1 MPLKVSISTLRVFEA
16 AARRQSFHAAAS
28 ELYLTARC
36 AVSHSIR
43 KMEETLGVVLFERVG
58 RGVSLS
64 SEGQTL
70 MGYTERG
77 FDELQRG
84 LEAVS
89 SRAPRLLRLHSGPS
103 FASQWLV
110 PRLARFIAQSP
121 DVEVRLSAG
130 VEYARFDTGEFDAD
144 IIYGLPRQEGLVVL
158 PLKEETVTPLCAPHI
173 AATIELPWNLLRH
186 PLIQS
191 DNKQVRWPAWFSL
204 NGIAVPSTSR
214 GLRFDRS
221 FLSIAVA
228 ADGLGIASTDFS
240 GRARN
245 FAGTSRCS
253 ALGAVTGHSLCR
265 SPPCLSSSLRAA
277 GAAPAICS
285 MAGTRI
291 GYRAHA
297 VHVNARMTMR
307 WNRRM
312 NLSGYR
318 PVRIYP
324 SASRD

>member
-1 MPLKVSISTLRVFEA
+1 MPLKVPISTLRVFEA
-16 AARRQSFHAAAS
+16 AARWQSFHAAAS
-28 ELYLTARC
+28 ELNLTAS

-43 KMEETLGVVLFERVG
+43 KMEEALGVVLFERIG

-103 FASQWLV
+103 FAAQWLA
-110 PRLARFIAQSP
+110 PRLARFFVQCP

-144 IIYGLPRQEGLVVL
+144 IMYGLPRQEGLVVL

-173 AATIELPWNLLRH
+173 AETIESPTDLLRH

-191 DNKQVRWPAWFSL
+191 DNKQVRWPAWFAL

-221 FLSIAVA
+221 FLAIGVA
-228 ADGLGIASTDFS
+228 ADGLGIALESTLLAEREISRGRLVAPLS
-240 GRARN
+240 GRSQDIRYVGHHLVYPPPFERRVQLRLFAQWLARELDIELTP
-245 FAGTSRCS
+245 F
-253 ALGAVTGHSLCR
+253 
-265 SPPCLSSSLRAA
+265 
-277 GAAPAICS
+277 
-285 MAGTRI
+285 M
-291 GYRAHA
+291 
-297 VHVNARMTMR
+297 
-307 WNRRM
+307 
-312 NLSGYR
+312 
-318 PVRIYP
+318 
-324 SASRD
+324 

>member
-1 MPLKVSISTLRVFEA
+1 MPLKVPISTLRVFEA
-16 AARRQSFHAAAS
+16 AARWQSFHAAAS
-28 ELYLTARC
+28 ELNLTAS

-43 KMEETLGVVLFERVG
+43 KMEETLGVVLFERIG

-84 LEAVS
+84 LETVS

-103 FASQWLV
+103 FAAQWLA
-110 PRLARFIAQSP
+110 PRLARFFVQCP

-144 IIYGLPRQEGLVVL
+144 IMYGLPRQEGLVVL

-173 AATIELPWNLLRH
+173 AETIESPTDLLRH

-191 DNKQVRWPAWFSL
+191 DNKQVRWPAWFAL

-221 FLSIAVA
+221 FLAIAVA
-228 ADGLGIASTDFS
+228 ADGLGIALESTLLAEREISRGRLVAPLS
-240 GRARN
+240 GRSQDIRYVGHHLVYPPPFERRVQLRLFAQWLARELDIELTP
-245 FAGTSRCS
+245 F
-253 ALGAVTGHSLCR
+253 
-265 SPPCLSSSLRAA
+265 
-277 GAAPAICS
+277 
-285 MAGTRI
+285 M
-291 GYRAHA
+291 
-297 VHVNARMTMR
+297 
-307 WNRRM
+307 
-312 NLSGYR
+312 
-318 PVRIYP
+318 
-324 SASRD
+324 

>member
-1 MPLKVSISTLRVFEA
+1 MPLKVPISTLRVFEA
-16 AARRQSFHAAAS
+16 AARWQSFNAAAS
-28 ELYLTARC
+28 ELNLTAS

-43 KMEETLGVVLFERVG
+43 KMEEALGVVLFERIG

-103 FASQWLV
+103 FAAQWLA
-110 PRLARFIAQSP
+110 PRLARFFVQCP

-144 IIYGLPRQEGLVVL
+144 IMYGLPRQEGLVVL

-173 AATIELPWNLLRH
+173 AETIELPTDLLRH

-191 DNKQVRWPAWFSL
+191 DNKQVRWPAWFAL

-221 FLSIAVA
+221 FLAIAVA
-228 ADGLGIASTDFS
+228 ADGLGIALELTLLAEREISRGRLVAPLS
-240 GRARN
+240 GRSQDIRYVGHHLVYPPPFERRVQLRLFAQWLARELDIELTP
-245 FAGTSRCS
+245 F
-253 ALGAVTGHSLCR
+253 
-265 SPPCLSSSLRAA
+265 
-277 GAAPAICS
+277 
-285 MAGTRI
+285 M
-291 GYRAHA
+291 
-297 VHVNARMTMR
+297 
-307 WNRRM
+307 
-312 NLSGYR
+312 
-318 PVRIYP
+318 
-324 SASRD
+324 

>member
-1 MPLKVSISTLRVFEA
+1 MPLKVPISTLRVFEA
-16 AARRQSFHAAAS
+16 AARWQSFNAAAS
-28 ELYLTARC
+28 KLNLTAS

-43 KMEETLGVVLFERVG
+43 KMEEALGVVLFERIG

-103 FASQWLV
+103 FAAQWLA
-110 PRLARFIAQSP
+110 PRLARFFVQCP

-144 IIYGLPRQEGLVVL
+144 IMYGLPRQEGLVVL

-173 AATIELPWNLLRH
+173 AETIESPTDLLRH

-191 DNKQVRWPAWFSL
+191 DNKQVRWPAWFAL

-221 FLSIAVA
+221 FLAIAVA
-228 ADGLGIASTDFS
+228 ADGLGIALESTLLAEREISRGRLVAPLS
-240 GRARN
+240 GRSQDIRYVGHHLVYPPPFERRVQLRLFAQWLARELDIELTP
-245 FAGTSRCS
+245 F
-253 ALGAVTGHSLCR
+253 
-265 SPPCLSSSLRAA
+265 
-277 GAAPAICS
+277 
-285 MAGTRI
+285 M
-291 GYRAHA
+291 
-297 VHVNARMTMR
+297 
-307 WNRRM
+307 
-312 NLSGYR
+312 
-318 PVRIYP
+318 
-324 SASRD
+324 

>member
-1 MPLKVSISTLRVFEA
+1 MPLKVPISTLRVFEA
-16 AARRQSFHAAAS
+16 AARWQSFHAAAS
-28 ELYLTARC
+28 ELNLTAS

-43 KMEETLGVVLFERVG
+43 KMEETLGVVLFERIG

-89 SRAPRLLRLHSGPS
+89 SHAPRLLRLHSGPS
-103 FASQWLV
+103 FAAQWLA
-110 PRLARFIAQSP
+110 PRLARFFVQCP

-144 IIYGLPRQEGLVVL
+144 IMYGLPRQEGLVVL

-173 AATIELPWNLLRH
+173 AETIESPTDLLRH

-191 DNKQVRWPAWFSL
+191 DNKQVRWPAWFAL

-221 FLSIAVA
+221 FLAIAVA
-228 ADGLGIASTDFS
+228 ADGLGIALESTLLAEREISRGRLVAPLS
-240 GRARN
+240 GRSQDIRYVGHHLVYPPPFERRVQLRLFAQWLARELDIELTP
-245 FAGTSRCS
+245 F
-253 ALGAVTGHSLCR
+253 
-265 SPPCLSSSLRAA
+265 
-277 GAAPAICS
+277 
-285 MAGTRI
+285 M
-291 GYRAHA
+291 
-297 VHVNARMTMR
+297 
-307 WNRRM
+307 
-312 NLSGYR
+312 
-318 PVRIYP
+318 
-324 SASRD
+324 

>member
-1 MPLKVSISTLRVFEA
+1 MPLKVPISTLRVFEA
-16 AARRQSFHAAAS
+16 AARWQSFHAAAS
-28 ELYLTARC
+28 ELNLTAS

-43 KMEETLGVVLFERVG
+43 KMEETLGVVLFERIG

-84 LEAVS
+84 FEAVS

-103 FASQWLV
+103 FAAQWLA
-110 PRLARFIAQSP
+110 PRLARFFVQCP

-144 IIYGLPRQEGLVVL
+144 IMYGLPRQEGLVVL

-173 AATIELPWNLLRH
+173 AETIESPTDLLRH

-191 DNKQVRWPAWFSL
+191 DNKQVRWPAWFAL

-221 FLSIAVA
+221 FLAIAVA
-228 ADGLGIASTDFS
+228 ADGLGIALESTLLAEREISRGRLVAPLS
-240 GRARN
+240 GRSQDIRYVGHHLVYPPPFERRVQLRLFAQWLARELDIELTP
-245 FAGTSRCS
+245 F
-253 ALGAVTGHSLCR
+253 
-265 SPPCLSSSLRAA
+265 
-277 GAAPAICS
+277 
-285 MAGTRI
+285 M
-291 GYRAHA
+291 
-297 VHVNARMTMR
+297 
-307 WNRRM
+307 
-312 NLSGYR
+312 
-318 PVRIYP
+318 
-324 SASRD
+324 

>member
-1 MPLKVSISTLRVFEA
+1 MPLKVPISTLRVFEA
-16 AARRQSFHAAAS
+16 AARWQSFHAAAS
-28 ELYLTARC
+28 ELNLTAS

-43 KMEETLGVVLFERVG
+43 KMEETLGVVLFERIG

-103 FASQWLV
+103 FAAQWLA
-110 PRLARFIAQSP
+110 PRLARFFVQCP

-144 IIYGLPRQEGLVVL
+144 IMYGLPRQEGLVVL

-173 AATIELPWNLLRH
+173 AETIESPTDLLRH

-191 DNKQVRWPAWFSL
+191 DNKQVRWPAWFAL
-204 NGIAVPSTSR
+204 NGINVPSTSR

-221 FLSIAVA
+221 FLAIAVA
-228 ADGLGIASTDFS
+228 ADGLGIALESTLLAEREISRGRLVAPLS
-240 GRARN
+240 GRSQDIRYVGHHLVYPPPFERRVQLRLFAQWLARELDIELTP
-245 FAGTSRCS
+245 F
-253 ALGAVTGHSLCR
+253 
-265 SPPCLSSSLRAA
+265 
-277 GAAPAICS
+277 
-285 MAGTRI
+285 M
-291 GYRAHA
+291 
-297 VHVNARMTMR
+297 
-307 WNRRM
+307 
-312 NLSGYR
+312 
-318 PVRIYP
+318 
-324 SASRD
+324 

>member
-1 MPLKVSISTLRVFEA
+1 MPLKVPISTLRVFEA
-16 AARRQSFHAAAS
+16 AARWQSFHAAAS
-28 ELYLTARC
+28 ELNLTAS

-43 KMEETLGVVLFERVG
+43 KMEEALGVVLFERIG

-64 SEGQTL
+64 SEGQTF

-103 FASQWLV
+103 FAAQWLA
-110 PRLARFIAQSP
+110 PRLARFFVQCP

-144 IIYGLPRQEGLVVL
+144 IMYGLPRQEGLVVL

-173 AATIELPWNLLRH
+173 AETIESPTDLLRH

-191 DNKQVRWPAWFSL
+191 DNKQVRWPAWFAL

-221 FLSIAVA
+221 FLAIAVA
-228 ADGLGIASTDFS
+228 ADGLGIALESTLLAEREISRGRLVAPLS
-240 GRARN
+240 GRSQDIRYVGHHLVYPPPFERRVQLRLFAQWLARELDIELTP
-245 FAGTSRCS
+245 F
-253 ALGAVTGHSLCR
+253 
-265 SPPCLSSSLRAA
+265 
-277 GAAPAICS
+277 
-285 MAGTRI
+285 M
-291 GYRAHA
+291 
-297 VHVNARMTMR
+297 
-307 WNRRM
+307 
-312 NLSGYR
+312 
-318 PVRIYP
+318 
-324 SASRD
+324 

>member
-1 MPLKVSISTLRVFEA
+1 MPLKVPISTLRVFEA
-16 AARRQSFHAAAS
+16 AARWQSFHAAAS
-28 ELYLTARC
+28 ELSLTAS

-43 KMEETLGVVLFERVG
+43 KMEETLGVVLFERIG

-103 FASQWLV
+103 FAAQWLA
-110 PRLARFIAQSP
+110 PRLARFFVQCP

-144 IIYGLPRQEGLVVL
+144 IMYGLPRQEGLVVL

-173 AATIELPWNLLRH
+173 AETIESPTDLLRH

-191 DNKQVRWPAWFSL
+191 DNKQVRWPAWFAL

-221 FLSIAVA
+221 FLAIAVA
-228 ADGLGIASTDFS
+228 ADGLGIALESTLLAEREISRGRLVAPLS
-240 GRARN
+240 GRSQDIRYVGHHLVYPPPFERRVQLRLFAQWLARELDIELIP
-245 FAGTSRCS
+245 F
-253 ALGAVTGHSLCR
+253 
-265 SPPCLSSSLRAA
+265 
-277 GAAPAICS
+277 
-285 MAGTRI
+285 M
-291 GYRAHA
+291 
-297 VHVNARMTMR
+297 
-307 WNRRM
+307 
-312 NLSGYR
+312 
-318 PVRIYP
+318 
-324 SASRD
+324 

>member
-1 MPLKVSISTLRVFEA
+1 MPLKVPISTLRVFEA
-16 AARRQSFHAAAS
+16 AARWQSFHAAAS
-28 ELYLTARC
+28 ELNLTAS

-43 KMEETLGVVLFERVG
+43 KMEEALGVVLFERIG

-103 FASQWLV
+103 FAAQWLA
-110 PRLARFIAQSP
+110 PRLARFFVQCP

-144 IIYGLPRQEGLVVL
+144 IMYGLPRQEGLVVL

-173 AATIELPWNLLRH
+173 AETIESPTDLLRH

-191 DNKQVRWPAWFSL
+191 DNKQVRWPAWFAL

-221 FLSIAVA
+221 FLAIAVA
-228 ADGLGIASTDFS
+228 ADGLGIALESTLLAEREISRGRLVAPLS
-240 GRARN
+240 GRSQDIRYVGHHLVYPPPFERRVQLRLFAQWLARELDIELTP
-245 FAGTSRCS
+245 F
-253 ALGAVTGHSLCR
+253 
-265 SPPCLSSSLRAA
+265 
-277 GAAPAICS
+277 
-285 MAGTRI
+285 M
-291 GYRAHA
+291 
-297 VHVNARMTMR
+297 
-307 WNRRM
+307 
-312 NLSGYR
+312 
-318 PVRIYP
+318 
-324 SASRD
+324 

>member
-1 MPLKVSISTLRVFEA
+1 MPLKVPISTLRVFEA
-16 AARRQSFHAAAS
+16 AARWQSFHAAAS
-28 ELYLTARC
+28 ELNLTAS

-43 KMEETLGVVLFERVG
+43 KMEETLGVVLFERIG

-103 FASQWLV
+103 FAAQWLA
-110 PRLARFIAQSP
+110 PRLARFFVQCP

-144 IIYGLPRQEGLVVL
+144 IMYGLPRQEGLVVL

-173 AATIELPWNLLRH
+173 AETIESPADLLRH

-191 DNKQVRWPAWFSL
+191 DNKQVRWPAWFAL

-221 FLSIAVA
+221 FLAIAVA
-228 ADGLGIASTDFS
+228 ADGLGIALESTLLAEREISRGRLVAPLS
-240 GRARN
+240 GRSQDIRYVGHHLVYPPPFERRVQLRLFAQWLARELDIELTP
-245 FAGTSRCS
+245 FT
-253 ALGAVTGHSLCR
+253 
-265 SPPCLSSSLRAA
+265 
-277 GAAPAICS
+277 
-285 MAGTRI
+285 
-291 GYRAHA
+291 
-297 VHVNARMTMR
+297 
-307 WNRRM
+307 
-312 NLSGYR
+312 
-318 PVRIYP
+318 
-324 SASRD
+324 

>member
-1 MPLKVSISTLRVFEA
+1 MPLKVPISTLRVFEA
-16 AARRQSFHAAAS
+16 AARWQSFHAAAS
-28 ELYLTARC
+28 ELNLTAS

-43 KMEETLGVVLFERVG
+43 KMEETLGVVLFERIG

-103 FASQWLV
+103 FAAQWLA
-110 PRLARFIAQSP
+110 PRLARFFVQCP
-121 DVEVRLSAG
+121 GVEVRLSAG

-144 IIYGLPRQEGLVVL
+144 IMYGLPRQEGLVVL

-173 AATIELPWNLLRH
+173 AETIESPTDLLRH

-191 DNKQVRWPAWFSL
+191 DNKQVRWPAWFAL

-221 FLSIAVA
+221 FLAIAVA
-228 ADGLGIASTDFS
+228 ADGLGIALESTLLAEREIS
-240 GRARN
+240 RGRLVAPLTGRSQDIRYVGHHLVYPPPFERRVQLRLFAQWLARELDIELTP
-245 FAGTSRCS
+245 F
-253 ALGAVTGHSLCR
+253 
-265 SPPCLSSSLRAA
+265 
-277 GAAPAICS
+277 
-285 MAGTRI
+285 M
-291 GYRAHA
+291 
-297 VHVNARMTMR
+297 
-307 WNRRM
+307 
-312 NLSGYR
+312 
-318 PVRIYP
+318 
-324 SASRD
+324 

>member
-1 MPLKVSISTLRVFEA
+1 MPLKVPISTLRVFEA
-16 AARRQSFHAAAS
+16 AARWQSFHAAAS
-28 ELYLTARC
+28 ELNLTAS

-43 KMEETLGVVLFERVG
+43 KMEETLGAVLFERIG

-89 SRAPRLLRLHSGPS
+89 SHAPRLLRLHSGPS
-103 FASQWLV
+103 FAAQWLA
-110 PRLARFIAQSP
+110 PRLARFFVQCP

-144 IIYGLPRQEGLVVL
+144 IMYGLPRQEGLVVL

-173 AATIELPWNLLRH
+173 AETIESPTDLLRH

-191 DNKQVRWPAWFSL
+191 DNKQVRWPAWFAL

-221 FLSIAVA
+221 FLAIAVA
-228 ADGLGIASTDFS
+228 ADGLGIALESTLLAEREISRGRLVAPLS
-240 GRARN
+240 GRSQDIRYVGHHLVYPPPFERRVQLRLFAQWLARELDIELTP
-245 FAGTSRCS
+245 F
-253 ALGAVTGHSLCR
+253 
-265 SPPCLSSSLRAA
+265 
-277 GAAPAICS
+277 
-285 MAGTRI
+285 M
-291 GYRAHA
+291 
-297 VHVNARMTMR
+297 
-307 WNRRM
+307 
-312 NLSGYR
+312 
-318 PVRIYP
+318 
-324 SASRD
+324 

>member
-1 MPLKVSISTLRVFEA
+1 MPLKVPISTLRVFEA
-16 AARRQSFHAAAS
+16 AARWQSFHAAAS
-28 ELYLTARC
+28 ELNLTAS

-43 KMEETLGVVLFERVG
+43 KMEETLGIVLFERIG

-103 FASQWLV
+103 FAAQWLA
-110 PRLARFIAQSP
+110 PRLARFFVQCP

-144 IIYGLPRQEGLVVL
+144 IMYGLPRQEGLVVL

-173 AATIELPWNLLRH
+173 AETIESPTDLLRH

-191 DNKQVRWPAWFSL
+191 DNKQVRWPAWFAL

-221 FLSIAVA
+221 FLAIAVA
-228 ADGLGIASTDFS
+228 ADGLGIALESTLLAEREISRGRLVAPLS
-240 GRARN
+240 GRSQDIRYVGHHLVYPPPFERRVQLRLFAQWLARELDIELTP
-245 FAGTSRCS
+245 F
-253 ALGAVTGHSLCR
+253 
-265 SPPCLSSSLRAA
+265 
-277 GAAPAICS
+277 
-285 MAGTRI
+285 M
-291 GYRAHA
+291 
-297 VHVNARMTMR
+297 
-307 WNRRM
+307 
-312 NLSGYR
+312 
-318 PVRIYP
+318 
-324 SASRD
+324 

>member
-1 MPLKVSISTLRVFEA
+1 
-16 AARRQSFHAAAS
+16 
-28 ELYLTARC
+28 
-36 AVSHSIR
+36 
-43 KMEETLGVVLFERVG
+43 MEETLGVVLFERIG

-103 FASQWLV
+103 FAAQWLA
-110 PRLARFIAQSP
+110 PRLARFFVQCP

-144 IIYGLPRQEGLVVL
+144 IMYGLPRQEGLVVL

-173 AATIELPWNLLRH
+173 AETIESPTDLLRH

-191 DNKQVRWPAWFSL
+191 DNKQVRWPAWFAL

-221 FLSIAVA
+221 FLAIAVA
-228 ADGLGIASTDFS
+228 ADGLGIALESTLLAEREISRGRLVAPLS
-240 GRARN
+240 GRSQDIRYVGHHLVYPPPFERRVQLRLFAQWLARELDMELTP
-245 FAGTSRCS
+245 F
-253 ALGAVTGHSLCR
+253 
-265 SPPCLSSSLRAA
+265 
-277 GAAPAICS
+277 
-285 MAGTRI
+285 M
-291 GYRAHA
+291 
-297 VHVNARMTMR
+297 
-307 WNRRM
+307 
-312 NLSGYR
+312 
-318 PVRIYP
+318 
-324 SASRD
+324 

>member
-1 MPLKVSISTLRVFEA
+1 MPLKVPISTLRVFEA
-16 AARRQSFHAAAS
+16 AARWQSFHAAAS
-28 ELYLTARC
+28 ELNLTAS

-43 KMEETLGVVLFERVG
+43 KMEEMLGVVLFERIG

-103 FASQWLV
+103 FAAQWLA
-110 PRLARFIAQSP
+110 PRLARFFVQCP

-144 IIYGLPRQEGLVVL
+144 IMYGLPRQEGLVVL

-173 AATIELPWNLLRH
+173 AETIESPTDLLRH

-191 DNKQVRWPAWFSL
+191 DNKQVRWPAWFAL

-221 FLSIAVA
+221 FLAIAVA
-228 ADGLGIASTDFS
+228 ADGLGIALESTLLAEREISRGRLVAPLS
-240 GRARN
+240 GRSQDIRYVGHHLVYPPPFERRVQLRLFAQWLARELDIELTP
-245 FAGTSRCS
+245 F
-253 ALGAVTGHSLCR
+253 
-265 SPPCLSSSLRAA
+265 
-277 GAAPAICS
+277 
-285 MAGTRI
+285 M
-291 GYRAHA
+291 
-297 VHVNARMTMR
+297 
-307 WNRRM
+307 
-312 NLSGYR
+312 
-318 PVRIYP
+318 
-324 SASRD
+324 